1 MDKDFKII
9 DGELVEYYGNGGDLI
24 ITDGVTSIADEAFA
38 ENLLLTGVLIPASV
52 RWIGDMAFR
61 SCSNIT
67 RFEVD
72 ASNGFLCV
80 VDGDLY
86 TKDKTELINYAQ
98 GKNDVSVSIPEGVTY
113 IRNVVFKYCENLE
126 QVSIP
131 NTVKRIEC
139 AAFRGCTKL
148 TRIEIPGSV
157 EELVRWVLAECTA
170 LTEVRLNDGTRFIG
184 EGAFGSCTNLRDI
197 YIPDS
202 VENIFYDAFWGCEKL
217 TIHAHKGSY
226 AEEYAKEN
234 NIPFVAMGGCSM
246 KTYECIAHS
255 GNTGK

>member
-1 MDKDFKII
+1 MKKSDFKITR
-9 DGELVEYYGNGGDLI
+9 GELLEYLGGNNDI
-24 ITDGVTSIADEAFA
+24 VIPDGVTSIADEAFA
-38 ENLLLTGVLIPASV
+38 ENLSLTSVTFPASV
-52 RWIGDMAFR
+52 KWIGDMAFR
-61 SCSNIT
+61 CCSNIIE
-67 RFEVD
+67 FKVD
-72 ASNGFLCV
+72 ENNEFLCAI
-80 VDGDLY
+80 DGDLY
-86 TKDKTELINYAQ
+86 TKDGTELINYAQ
-98 GKNDVSVSIPEGVTY
+98 GKNDISFVVREGVTY

-148 TRIEIPGSV
+148 THIDIPGSV
-157 EELVRWVLAECTA
+157 KELVRWVFAECTA
-170 LTEVRLNDGTRFIG
+170 LTEVRLNDGTWLIG
-184 EGAFGSCTNLRDI
+184 EGAFESCTNLRDI

-234 NIPFVAMGGCSM
+234 NIPFVA
-246 KTYECIAHS
+246 TE
-255 GNTGK
+255 